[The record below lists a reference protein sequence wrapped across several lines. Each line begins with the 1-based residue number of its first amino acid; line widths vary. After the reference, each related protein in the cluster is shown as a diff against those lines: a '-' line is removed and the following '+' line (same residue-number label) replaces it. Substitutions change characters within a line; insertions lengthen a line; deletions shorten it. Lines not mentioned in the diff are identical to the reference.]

1 MSDRDTSRKRVTST
15 TDCEPCA
22 HPTPPWEVATAWALR
37 AVIFAT
43 LLVHISSGQWLFAG
57 LCILAISILLLGP
70 LLSRSLTAGIPVELE
85 LIMLWWLV
93 ADMSLGR
100 LANLYEA
107 SLWFDKTLHFVNP
120 ALLGWF
126 AFTALYT
133 LHAMGRL
140 GISPITMLFGNTL
153 LTLGMGALW
162 EIAEYLADLVF
173 GMGAQGSPL
182 MAPLDD
188 TMADLMLDG
197 LGGALGG
204 LVGYLYIR
212 YSRRSRCRIR
222 DLTRFITF
230 RERSLP

>member
-1 MSDRDTSRKRVTST
+1 MSDRDTSRTRASSSAAR
-15 TDCEPCA
+15 ESCA
-22 HPTPPWEVATAWALR
+22 PPTLPWEVATAWALR

-85 LIMLWWLV
+85 LIILWWLV

-100 LANLYEA
+100 LANLYET
-107 SLWFDKTLHFVNP
+107 SLWFDKALHFVNP
-120 ALLGWF
+120 AMLGWF

-140 GISPITMLFGNTL
+140 EISPITMLVGNTL
-153 LTLGMGALW
+153 LTLGIGALW

-204 LVGYLYIR
+204 AVGYLYIR
-212 YSRRSRCRIR
+212 YSRRSQCRIR
-222 DLTRFITF
+222 DLARFLAL
-230 RERSLP
+230 RQSPLR